1 MLNTVASAREGF
13 GAELAGVLLDALM
26 NDAHV
31 GSQIVYQAKSAS
43 AHDAGVGQIQL
54 MRFRMPLFE

>member
-31 GSQIVYQAKSAS
+31 GSQIVYQAKSAT
-43 AHDAGVGQIQL
+43 AHDAGVGQI
-54 MRFRMPLFE
+54 